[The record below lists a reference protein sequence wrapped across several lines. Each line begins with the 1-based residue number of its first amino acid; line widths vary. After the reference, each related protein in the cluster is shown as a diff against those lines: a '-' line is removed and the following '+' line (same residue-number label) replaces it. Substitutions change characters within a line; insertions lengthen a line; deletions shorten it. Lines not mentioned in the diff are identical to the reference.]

1 MTEASYDVR
10 FWQIEER
17 DDARARYRVR
27 WTVAGRR
34 FNRSFVAK
42 PLADSFRGQLREA
55 ARKGESFSTETGLPQ
70 SLTRRERHVTWYEH
84 AEEFVKTT
92 WPSAAAKSRISLLE
106 TLSVA
111 LPVLTRNLTGAPDP
125 DVLRLAVRHAL
136 NRNEHAR
143 APDAAELRALGWLK
157 RASLPVSALE
167 DPEVTFELL
176 DAFGRKLD
184 GSPASPDYFS
194 RRRRVMHRVLGYA
207 VRKKRLSA
215 NPLNKANLPEGW
227 SVPLAP
233 EDEVDP
239 RAVGGPEQVANMLTA
254 ASYVGSSQGPRFVA
268 FYGCM
273 FYAMMR
279 PSEVT
284 ALVKASCHL
293 PDEGWGR
300 LIFADASPAAGRD
313 FTNDGRVHE
322 ARGLKGRPRQAAAR
336 RATRNVSIPP
346 ELVALLRDHIE
357 RFGTSDDGRLFRSER
372 GNPIQPSTWWQ
383 VWRKVRRL
391 ALTPEQLATP
401 LMRRPYDL
409 RHSGITWRLNSGVP
423 AAEIAA
429 WAGHSV
435 EMLMRVYAR
444 CVAGW
449 EDVWIARMDAT
460 LRPPDGE
467 SGSAPEY
474 RPERGAARATGDEGR
489 NRTGD
494 REKAK

>member
-1 MTEASYDVR
+1 
-10 FWQIEER
+10 
-17 DDARARYRVR
+17 
-27 WTVAGRR
+27 
-34 FNRSFVAK
+34 
-42 PLADSFRGQLREA
+42 
-55 ARKGESFSTETGLPQ
+55 
-70 SLTRRERHVTWYEH
+70 
-84 AEEFVKTT
+84 
-92 WPSAAAKSRISLLE
+92 
-106 TLSVA
+106 VA
-111 LPVLTRNLTGAPDP
+111 LPVLTRDLAGAPDP
-125 DVLRLAVRHAL
+125 DMLRLAVRHAL

-143 APDAAELRALGWLK
+143 GPDAAEVRALEWLK

-167 DPEVTFELL
+167 DPEVTFGLL

-184 GSPASPDYFS
+184 GSPAAPDYYS
-194 RRRRVMHRVLGYA
+194 RRRRVMHRVLSYA
-207 VRKKRLSA
+207 VRKKRLSV
-215 NPLNKANLPEGW
+215 NPFSKANLPEGW
-227 SVPLAP
+227 SAPLAP

-239 RAVGGPEQVANMLTA
+239 RAVGGPELVADMLTA

-284 ALVKASCHL
+284 ALVKTSCQL
-293 PDEGWGR
+293 PGEGWGR

-313 FTNDGRVHE
+313 FTDDGQVHE
-322 ARGLKGRPRQAAAR
+322 VRGLKGRPRQAAAR
-336 RATRNVSIPP
+336 RATRNVPIPP
-346 ELVALLRDHIE
+346 ELVVLLRDHVA
-357 RFGTSDDGRLFRSER
+357 RFGAGEDGRLFRSAN

-383 VWRKVRRL
+383 VWGKARRL

-423 AAEIAA
+423 ATEIAA

-444 CVAGW
+444 CVVGW

-460 LRPPDGE
+460 LRPPDGT
-467 SGSAPEY
+467 PEDHS
-474 RPERGAARATGDEGR
+474 ERGAPKAATGDPGPR
-489 NRTGD
+489 NGNQG
-494 REKAK
+494 EAQ